1 MLLVPGT
8 ATGFQTRRYEIKRL
22 GCSDKVWIRNPRH
35 RKYKPGEEADDVRKH
50 DEEEAN
56 GEKETDGDE
65 SQRSEESD
73 G

>member
-1 MLLVPGT
+1 M
-8 ATGFQTRRYEIKRL
+8 
-22 GCSDKVWIRNPRH
+22 SDKVWIRNPRH

-56 GEKETDGDE
+56 GEKETDGE
-65 SQRSEESD
+65 EGQRSEESD